1 MQAFEKINGVVKKC
15 SDKEKLIIVNI
26 VINKE
31 RIKNC
36 KYGRYTK
43 PIQVIYKYADKQDK
57 VVDNPDYLVKIP
69 STCED
74 CINMMGTKYSV
85 IIVDASNPKSYMG
98 TDSVLHNYY
107 DCSVGVIRNPII
119 VKKCEDLEVAA
130 FNITEFE
137 F

>member
-1 MQAFEKINGVVKKC
+1 MLAFEKINGVVEKC
-15 SDKEKLIIVNI
+15 ADKEKLIIVNI

-31 RIKNC
+31 RIKNY

-57 VVDNPDYLVKIP
+57 VIDNPDYLVKIP

-85 IIVDASNPKSYMG
+85 IIVDAANPKSYVG

>member
-1 MQAFEKINGVVKKC
+1 MLAFEKINDIVEKC
-15 SDKEKLIIVNI
+15 ADKDKLVIVNV

-31 RIKNC
+31 RIKNY

-57 VVDNPDYLVKIP
+57 VIDNPDYLVKIP

-85 IIVDASNPKSYMG
+85 IIVDASNPKSYKG

-107 DCSVGVIRNPII
+107 DCSVGVIRNPIL
-119 VKKCEDLEVAA
+119 VKKCEDLETAA